1 MNTFTHLE
9 IAYAYWRARLE
20 LACRDERGAS
30 APEYLI
36 LLLGVLAIAGIAI
49 LGVKTF
55 VQGKS
60 DELNGGNN

>member
-1 MNTFTHLE
+1 MNAFTHLD
-9 IAYAYWRARLE
+9 IAYTYWRARL
-20 LACRDERGAS
+20 AMVRRDERGS

-36 LLLGVLAIAGIAI
+36 LLIGIIAIAGIAI

-60 DELNGGNN
+60 DELNGDK